1 MEAWSAPHPD
11 FSGMTIREAWEHEQP
26 QLMPMPTPRA
36 VPMPRVMFTIPPAV
50 AASRA
55 GTAAMISALFAGV
68 YPPSPR
74 PSRPSSSTVTAC
86 GAGTASAA
94 ALAAVLYALA
104 AAPGLVSDRD
114 STVPAR
120 TREAAR

>member
-1 MEAWSAPHPD
+1 MK
-11 FSGMTIREAWEHEQP
+11 TRKTRKT
-26 QLMPMPTPRA
+26 LRL
-36 VPMPRVMFTIPPAV
+36 V
-50 AASRA
+50 
-55 GTAAMISALFAGV
+55 
-68 YPPSPR
+68 
-74 PSRPSSSTVTAC
+74 
-86 GAGTASAA
+86 ASAA